1 MNVNAR
7 EGVINNSDSMTDG
20 ELLTC
25 HVIHFLRKL
34 FFENRNTKFYGAIS
48 ASQEK
53 ECAKQGKEKHHILQ
67 GKQQQ

>member
-7 EGVINNSDSMTDG
+7 ERVIDNGDSMMDG

-34 FFENRNTKFYGAIS
+34 FFENRNTKFYGSIS

-53 ECAKQGKEKHHILQ
+53 DCTKQGKKKYYILHEKPQ
-67 GKQQQ
+67 

>member
-1 MNVNAR
+1 MNAR
-7 EGVINNSDSMTDG
+7 KRVIDYSDSMMDG

-53 ECAKQGKEKHHILQ
+53 ECAKQGKEKYYILDER
-67 GKQQQ
+67 QQ

>member
-7 EGVINNSDSMTDG
+7 KRVIDYSDSMMDG

-53 ECAKQGKEKHHILQ
+53 ECAKQGKEKYYILDER
-67 GKQQQ
+67 QQ

>member
-7 EGVINNSDSMTDG
+7 ERVIDNSNSMMDG

-34 FFENRNTKFYGAIS
+34 FFENGNTKFYGAIL

-53 ECAKQGKEKHHILQ
+53 DCAKQGKEKYHILHE
-67 GKQQQ
+67 QQQ

>member
-7 EGVINNSDSMTDG
+7 EIVIDNSDSMMDG

-34 FFENRNTKFYGAIS
+34 FF
-48 ASQEK
+48 
-53 ECAKQGKEKHHILQ
+53 
-67 GKQQQ
+67 